1 MLIDLQTDLKSLRFG
16 NDRPGGG
23 DSGQPF
29 IQTPIPDQVPP
40 VSAVGDLYNI
50 STVGPTI
57 PIQGL
62 ADTQRI
68 ARFLKSSAGQM
79 FIERQQ
85 YLQLANPDIQSGKE
99 VAIGGPVGL
108 GFLGA
113 TRIYNGS
120 NTLAQVSVQGSGYH
134 YDRHGYTPV
143 NSYRSTYDYVVTP
156 TEGNDNPQRLVT
168 LYNTKIANLQTGT
181 TAQDA
186 NELNISSNPTLL
198 IQYDGGPNS
207 IGGIGSTV
215 IPRFSNTDLLYGPAG
230 TGIGAPIFDVTK
242 TASGNLFRN
251 YSDIAKIAAASENGK
266 GGYYYDIQT
275 SGSNQLTDKLPTET
289 NSTTLPE
296 GSTVGTLNR
305 VNASYTYNYAQITA
319 AYNGSTVRGK
329 NTDHAIL
336 EDFRSVFKKNIAFT
350 QGYSNNATT
359 SYNIATRSGIGSPG
373 SRPMNQRVD
382 YTTPY
387 PDGQDVINKLDVN
400 ETSTVKDLI
409 TFRFDTVELES
420 DQRTIG
426 AEGTTALIFRAF
438 LTGLTDNHAAEY
450 SSVKYVGRGDKFY
463 TYDGFTRTLSFNFK
477 IAAQSRQEMEPL
489 YRKLNYLI
497 SQMYPDYQGFI
508 MSGGGTLGNGFMRS
522 PLVKLTIGDYIAAQP
537 GFITSMNIT
546 VPDDSPWDIN
556 LEEYDDMYQ
565 LPHVLDVACQFTP
578 IHDFLP
584 RRSWIPFGKGTG
596 KEQKDYA
603 NITPLITPN
612 KGGNGNN
619 WNIGKNSQ
627 TANNADIV
635 NPDSLPFQPRPQ
647 RQVDNQITP
656 MTVKVP
662 SFSPPPTT
670 FPQY

>member
-16 NDRPGGG
+16 SDRPGGG

-68 ARFLKSSAGQM
+68 AQFLKSPAGQM

-168 LYNTKIANLQTGT
+168 LYNTKIANLQSGT

-186 NELNISSNPTLL
+186 NKLNISPNPTLL

-215 IPRFSNTDLLYGPAG
+215 IPRFSNTDLPYGPAG
-230 TGIGAPIFDVTK
+230 TGIGAPILDDNK

-251 YSDIAKIAAASENGK
+251 YSDIAKIADASENGK

-275 SGSNQLTDKLPTET
+275 SGSNQLTGKLPTKT
-289 NSTTLPE
+289 DSTTLPE
-296 GSTVGTLNR
+296 GSTIGTINP
-305 VNASYTYNYAQITA
+305 VNIWDAWNYDQIRSVK
-319 AYNGSTVRGK
+319 NK
-329 NTDHAIL
+329 NTVNSIR
-336 EDFRSVFKKNIAFT
+336 EDFRAQFSGSVASTPGYDGANNIDVA
-350 QGYSNNATT
+350 
-359 SYNIATRSGIGSPG
+359 YNVGSPG
-373 SRPMNQRVD
+373 SRPMNQRID
-382 YTTPY
+382 YTSNYVP
-387 PDGQDVINKLDVN
+387 GQDGINMLDVMGKDQDA
-400 ETSTVKDLI
+400 TTDSSDLI
-409 TFRFDTVELES
+409 TFRFDTIEIES
-420 DQRTIG
+420 EATRNTNQGYIG
-426 AEGTTALIFRAF
+426 AQGTTALIFRAF
-438 LTGLTDNHAAEY
+438 LTGLTDNHSAEY

-463 TYDGFTRTLSFNFK
+463 AYDGFTRAISFNFK
-477 IAAQSRQEMEPL
+477 IAAQSRAEMRPL

-497 SQMYPDYQGFI
+497 SQLYPDYQAFTRDNGSI
-508 MSGGGTLGNGFMRS
+508 LGSGMMRS
-522 PLVKLTIGDYIAAQP
+522 PLINITIGDYISGQP
-537 GFITSMNIT
+537 GFLTSMNIT

-556 LEEYDDMYQ
+556 FEGADDMYE

-578 IHDFLP
+578 IHNFLP
-584 RRSWIPFGKGTG
+584 RRSWVPKEMYKGE
-596 KEQKDYA
+596 KQADYA

-612 KGGNGNN
+612 KGDNGNN
-619 WNIGKNSQ
+619 FGIGKNSQ
-627 TANNADIV
+627 KNLTGKFAAQTSAASAAPIQTTQINLQTPQV
-635 NPDSLPFQPRPQ
+635 PGSVTGQPIR
-647 RQVDNQITP
+647 
-656 MTVKVP
+656 
-662 SFSPPPTT
+662 
-670 FPQY
+670 